1 MELTSIGTLV
11 AYTKVT
17 ISVLVSRYQTGV
29 QSVPEDDRRKNN
41 ITEWLQKLLSN
52 VKGNAHKGQPQVAYQ
67 PISSEEDSQGSSN
80 STNSSRSG
88 VTEGTAS
95 RAELAVF
102 CLVVCITGLAVTFTR
117 SFHDIINGKWWAIFL
132 VCFFSGSTIV
142 SLVAIQLQPQNSA
155 KFPFMVRCVPYIPA
169 LTILINVV
177 LLANLNRMTYVR
189 FGVWMTIGRF
199 RTACYFLFLLST
211 KLKKNSPF

>member
-1 MELTSIGTLV
+1 M

-29 QSVPEDDRRKNN
+29 QSVPEDDRRKTN
-41 ITEWLQKLLSN
+41 ITERLQKLLSN
-52 VKGNAHKGQPQVAYQ
+52 IKGNSHKGQSQVAYQ
-67 PISSEEDSQGSSN
+67 PISNEDDSQGSSH
-80 STNSSRSG
+80 SSDSLRSG
-88 VTEGTAS
+88 VTEDTAS

-117 SFHDIINGKWWAIFL
+117 SFHSISSGKWWSIFL
-132 VCFFSGSTIV
+132 VCFFSGSIIV

-155 KFPFMVRCVPYIPA
+155 KFPFMVRCVPYTPA

-177 LLANLNRMTYVR
+177 LLVNLNRMTYVR
-189 FGVWMTIGRF
+189 FGVWMTIG
-199 RTACYFLFLLST
+199 
-211 KLKKNSPF
+211 KLYQKLIRGSSQRAIIHFC